1 MSSVFLDTGYLL
13 ALELKQD
20 QHHAAALQHWR
31 RVQSAL
37 PALVTTTYV
46 FDEVVTFFNSRGYHS
61 KAVEVGTRLLRSP
74 SVQLVHVDAA
84 LFQVGWAYFRQYHD
98 KQFSLTDC
106 ISFAAIHQ
114 FGITTAFTFDHH
126 FIQAGFQRQP

>member
-46 FDEVVTFFNSRGYHS
+46 FDEVVTFFNSRGHHS
-61 KAVEVGTRLLRSP
+61 KAVEVGIRLMRSP

-84 LFQVGWAYFRQYHD
+84 LF
-98 KQFSLTDC
+98 
-106 ISFAAIHQ
+106 
-114 FGITTAFTFDHH
+114 
-126 FIQAGFQRQP
+126 

>member
-13 ALELKQD
+13 ALELKHD
-20 QHHAAALQHWR
+20 QHHGAALQHWR
-31 RVQSAL
+31 QVQSDL
-37 PALVTTTYV
+37 PPLVTTTYV

-74 SVQLVHVDAA
+74 SVQLVHVDST
-84 LFQVGWAYFRQYHD
+84 LFQSGWAYFRQYHD

-106 ISFAAIHQ
+106 ISFAVMHQ
-114 FGITTAFTFDHH
+114 FGITTAFTFDQH

>member
-1 MSSVFLDTGYLL
+1 MSGVFLDTGYLL

-20 QHHAAALQHWR
+20 QHHVTALQHWR
-31 RVQSAL
+31 QVQNAL
-37 PALVTTTYV
+37 PAFVTTTYV

-61 KAVEVGTRLLRSP
+61 KAVEVGTRLVRSP
-74 SVQLVHVDAA
+74 SVQLVHVDAT
-84 LFQVGWAYFRQYHD
+84 LFHVGWTYFQQYHD

-106 ISFAAIHQ
+106 ISFAVMHQ

-126 FIQAGFQRQP
+126 FIQVGFQRQP